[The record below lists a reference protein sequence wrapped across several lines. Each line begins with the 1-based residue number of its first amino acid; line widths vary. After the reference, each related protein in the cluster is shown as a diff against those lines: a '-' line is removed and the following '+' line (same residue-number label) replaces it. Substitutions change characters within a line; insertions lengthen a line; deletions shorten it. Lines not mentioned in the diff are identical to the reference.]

1 MHGQSFTLATVKGDE
16 YTFTSPNAE
25 DIRDLVVTFLEG
37 LKKRSRYVISLQDY
51 NSPSGDQ
58 FLRCVNT
65 AYLHSTFIVLYI
77 LLTSYLHCTYFL
89 LTLIYSSGTYYI
101 SLYSALTC

>member
-58 FLRCVNT
+58 FLRCVII
-65 AYLHSTFIVLYI
+65 AYLHSTFVLFTLY
-77 LLTSYLHCTYFL
+77 LLFTNYYLFL
-89 LTLIYSSGTYYI
+89 RYLLY
-101 SLYSALTC
+101 LMYSALTC